1 MNEAHRPSPLAA
13 RELGLRIPGGRW
25 LLRGLT
31 WQAARGGGILGVV
44 GPNGAGKTTLL
55 RSLVGLAKPPL
66 GGVDLGGV
74 AIERTTARQ
83 RARQLAYLPQGH
95 STPYDLPVEEVVML
109 GRAPHRRWF
118 AAPSPSDARAV
129 RDALVA
135 CEVESFAARGIRS
148 LSGGERQRVMLAR
161 MLATQTQVL
170 VLDEPTTGLDIGH
183 ALRICGL
190 LRALADDGH
199 CIVVAL
205 HELELA
211 RRLCDEVL
219 LLRGDADGTHIS
231 GPASEILTPAH
242 LDPVFAV
249 RTRILEGALIIEAT
263 AAPSTRRHSP

>member
-1 MNEAHRPSPLAA
+1 DLPRPWCAHEPHGGRILPRLADASAPTRGFRMNEAHRPSPLAA

-118 AAPSPSDARAV
+118 AA
-129 RDALVA
+129 
-135 CEVESFAARGIRS
+135 
-148 LSGGERQRVMLAR
+148 
-161 MLATQTQVL
+161 
-170 VLDEPTTGLDIGH
+170 
-183 ALRICGL
+183 
-190 LRALADDGH
+190 
-199 CIVVAL
+199 
-205 HELELA
+205 
-211 RRLCDEVL
+211 
-219 LLRGDADGTHIS
+219 
-231 GPASEILTPAH
+231 
-242 LDPVFAV
+242 
-249 RTRILEGALIIEAT
+249 
-263 AAPSTRRHSP
+263 